1 MLPSAEIKRQI
12 IENAR
17 DSVRKRES
25 HEVPEG
31 LTEDKIVEVGK
42 ALEVMTKTGG
52 WIHLEAWMFRKADLV
67 NMTIQ
72 GNTSELQRGIAKGY
86 LEIIDYVARMIAEKD
101 KILDRER
108 LQYEAKNVSK
118 NQEIKGE

>member
-25 HEVPEG
+25 HQMPEG
-31 LTEDKIVEVGK
+31 LTEDKVVEIGK
-42 ALEVMTKTGG
+42 ALETMSKMGG
-52 WIHLEAWMFRKADLV
+52 WIHLEAVMFKKADLV

-72 GNTSELQRGIAKGY
+72 GNTSELQRGVAKGY

-108 LQYEAKNVSK
+108 LKYEAKNVQK
-118 NQEIKGE
+118 NQEKQGE

>member
-25 HEVPEG
+25 HEMPEG
-31 LTEDKIVEVGK
+31 LTEDKVVEIGK
-42 ALEVMTKTGG
+42 ALEIMTKTGG
-52 WIHLEAWMFRKADLV
+52 WIHLEAVMFKKADLV

-72 GNTSELQRGIAKGY
+72 GNTSELQRGVAKGY

-101 KILDRER
+101 KILERER
-108 LQYEAKNVSK
+108 LQYEAKTVQK
-118 NQEIKGE
+118 DKEINRE